1 MIYDDIKLVFQ
12 NSKTDLLSYASSE
25 CGHPDRQTDRQ
36 TTAQHVRTYRYVL
49 LELCLLLM
57 SIYLTEAINF
67 LLSIAIS
74 LI

>member
-1 MIYDDIKLVFQ
+1 MMISNWSF
-12 NSKTDLLSYASSE
+12 KTAKQTFSRMLL
-25 CGHPDRQTDRQ
+25 PNVVIRTDRQTDRQ